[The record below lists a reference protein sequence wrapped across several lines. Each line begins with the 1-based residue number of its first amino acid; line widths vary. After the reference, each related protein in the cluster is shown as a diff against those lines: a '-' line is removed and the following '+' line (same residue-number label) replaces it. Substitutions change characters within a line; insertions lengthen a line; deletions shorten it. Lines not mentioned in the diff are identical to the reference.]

1 MFLETGVTVFNA
13 IFQLFLISLAAGIM
27 VRKKFIS
34 QGQIQALSAVT
45 VNVFLPCLI
54 IAKTLIRFRPEEL
67 PQWWIL
73 PVAGFLIVLAG
84 LVYSGI
90 LFRFKPDKRPQ
101 IALSCLQNGI
111 YIPLPV
117 GQILFPEQFD
127 LFALYCFLLLIGLNA
142 MMWSLGAVMLGQ
154 KQGSFKLKDFIT
166 PPLASVFLSVAAV
179 LTGISEFIP
188 GQIVAAVDLLGQAT
202 VPSALFVLGATVGT
216 ISLKKWP
223 PAVDM
228 LKIFL
233 VKFVLVPASVFGVL
247 FFSDLRISLP
257 LACSMLIIQSSS
269 PPATNLILIAK
280 AYGGETRDISA
291 MMLVQ
296 YLACIMMMPL
306 WIAVWQYVT
315 Q

>member
-1 MFLETGVTVFNA
+1 MPFFS
-13 IFQLFLISLAAGIM
+13 FFLISLAAGIM

-34 QGQIQALSAVT
+34 QEQIQALSAVT

-101 IALSCLQNGI
+101 IALASLQNGI

-117 GQILFPEQFD
+117 GQILFPDQFD

-166 PPLASVFLSVAAV
+166 PPLASVFLSRCR
-179 LTGISEFIP
+179 S
-188 GQIVAAVDLLGQAT
+188 
-202 VPSALFVLGATVGT
+202 
-216 ISLKKWP
+216 
-223 PAVDM
+223 
-228 LKIFL
+228 
-233 VKFVLVPASVFGVL
+233 
-247 FFSDLRISLP
+247 
-257 LACSMLIIQSSS
+257 
-269 PPATNLILIAK
+269 
-280 AYGGETRDISA
+280 AYGIFRIYSVADGGGGRPPGASHCTLSPVCSRGHSRDDFFEKMATGRGYVKDISCKIYSGA
-291 MMLVQ
+291 GNGFRGTFFQ
-296 YLACIMMMPL
+296 
-306 WIAVWQYVT
+306 
-315 Q
+315 